1 MKFQELYIHNERW
14 NEDSELVLMI
24 CGEHTQDIRAR
35 DALKHYSDY
44 YVTEFLNDVV
54 GLAKEREEVFPGI
67 YSYK

>member
-24 CGEHTQDIRAR
+24 YGEHIQDIRAR
-35 DALKHYSDY
+35 DALEYYSDY
-44 YVTEFLNDVV
+44 YVAEFINDVV
-54 GLAKEREEVFPGI
+54 RLAKEREEVFPGI